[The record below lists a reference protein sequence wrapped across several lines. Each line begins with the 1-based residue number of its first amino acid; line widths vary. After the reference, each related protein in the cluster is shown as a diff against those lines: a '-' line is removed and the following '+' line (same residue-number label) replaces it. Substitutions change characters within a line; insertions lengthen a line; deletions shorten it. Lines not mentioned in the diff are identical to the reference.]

1 MTERLLE
8 MTDSKRELERQE
20 QRNIHSESQSQP
32 PSLNSAGGRE
42 LVDTFELFK
51 NFLDHKLVNLKSDL
65 ISEQDSRSKK
75 YREDSNIKFKSEGN
89 RIQHRFNEEV
99 LECLQKLYKQF
110 LDTNRPSAAIAAGL
124 IGKLNDRQKL
134 IRKRGGREEN

>member
-20 QRNIHSESQSQP
+20 QRNIHNESQSQP
-32 PSLNSAGGRE
+32 PSLNSAGGRD
-42 LVDTFELFK
+42 LIDTFELFK
-51 NFLDHKLVNLKSDL
+51 NVLDHKLVNLKSDL

-99 LECLQKLYKQF
+99 LECLQKLY
-110 LDTNRPSAAIAAGL
+110 
-124 IGKLNDRQKL
+124 
-134 IRKRGGREEN
+134 

>member
-32 PSLNSAGGRE
+32 PSLNSAGGRD
-42 LVDTFELFK
+42 LVATFELFK
-51 NFLDHKLVNLKSDL
+51 NVLDHKLVNLKSDL

-99 LECLQKLYKQF
+99 LECLQKLY
-110 LDTNRPSAAIAAGL
+110 
-124 IGKLNDRQKL
+124 
-134 IRKRGGREEN
+134 